1 LNCYGISDGGAYPV
15 GEHTLPGCIQPGTI
29 VGDGETT
36 FTITS
41 YGTPCTTTTSTS
53 TSTTSTTTFSPDPC
67 ICTEV
72 VITSAGGEVE
82 TFNCFGVNENYVYM
96 NAGTYHICA
105 ASIGGLLQAFFAE
118 GTTGTISPVG
128 NCKTQ
133 TCPPPTTTST
143 STTSTSTTSTSTTTI
158 APFTACMS
166 DFSSDSACSCDG
178 LSYGTWTFYGSGNS
192 ICTSTT
198 ITSTGILSEIEN
210 NGFFWVAS
218 GGQVRYYQKN
228 GTTSSATAQA
238 ACFVCPTTTTT
249 TTTTLPPVSFSTSA
263 GCANGVAS
271 DGVGAMVGFNGGSGE
286 YQASDFTHP
295 TQGSA
300 LNGSFSDT
308 NVSISRTFSGLSA
321 GTYWVALRD
330 KNNEDNAKEKFQ
342 RINEAYDYLSNELR
356 LINGQENSN
365 TSEPFV
371 SSSTSEDP
379 KIYMNILS
387 TFVSSLFSEAKKGTY
402 NDIFM
407 SIIKEIV
414 TGYNALTLTYL
425 RKIFEGVDK
434 IKAIELY
441 QFLYKYKDILYI
453 SNDTLEFVSLIAKE
467 KSQKGKENDRVFIL
481 KPLMKDLLENNIY
494 KLYVDEELYLVP
506 LWHNELYFDAKD
518 GSEIIVLCQPKLS
531 DELTIDENNNIYCEK
546 QIKLDAELLYLI
558 KKEKFV
564 SIEIGGKW
572 FSIPLSKLYLKEEQ
586 LYKFK
591 GQGISRIS
599 EKDIYNVSCRSDIIV
614 KIILV

>member
-1 LNCYGISDGGAYPV
+1 
-15 GEHTLPGCIQPGTI
+15 
-29 VGDGETT
+29 
-36 FTITS
+36 
-41 YGTPCTTTTSTS
+41 
-53 TSTTSTTTFSPDPC
+53 
-67 ICTEV
+67 
-72 VITSAGGEVE
+72 
-82 TFNCFGVNENYVYM
+82 
-96 NAGTYHICA
+96 
-105 ASIGGLLQAFFAE
+105 
-118 GTTGTISPVG
+118 
-128 NCKTQ
+128 
-133 TCPPPTTTST
+133 
-143 STTSTSTTSTSTTTI
+143 
-158 APFTACMS
+158 
-166 DFSSDSACSCDG
+166 
-178 LSYGTWTFYGSGNS
+178 
-192 ICTSTT
+192 
-198 ITSTGILSEIEN
+198 
-210 NGFFWVAS
+210 
-218 GGQVRYYQKN
+218 
-228 GTTSSATAQA
+228 
-238 ACFVCPTTTTT
+238 
-249 TTTTLPPVSFSTSA
+249 
-263 GCANGVAS
+263 
-271 DGVGAMVGFNGGSGE
+271 
-286 YQASDFTHP
+286 
-295 TQGSA
+295 
-300 LNGSFSDT
+300 
-308 NVSISRTFSGLSA
+308 
-321 GTYWVALRD
+321 
-330 KNNEDNAKEKFQ
+330 
-342 RINEAYDYLSNELR
+342 
-356 LINGQENSN
+356 
-365 TSEPFV
+365 
-371 SSSTSEDP
+371 
-379 KIYMNILS
+379 
-387 TFVSSLFSEAKKGTY
+387 
-402 NDIFM
+402 M

-614 KIILV
+614 KIIFM